1 MIKEKAYSTEA
12 EDITVLTHALCIGIN
27 PNGLLRMLNYVQK
40 FNASNKKK
48 NNEERII
55 IIKKSMSSDQF
66 LFVFAKR

>member
-48 NNEERII
+48 TTKNE
-55 IIKKSMSSDQF
+55 
-66 LFVFAKR
+66 

>member
-48 NNEERII
+48 QRRTNNNN
-55 IIKKSMSSDQF
+55 KKKHEQ
-66 LFVFAKR
+66 